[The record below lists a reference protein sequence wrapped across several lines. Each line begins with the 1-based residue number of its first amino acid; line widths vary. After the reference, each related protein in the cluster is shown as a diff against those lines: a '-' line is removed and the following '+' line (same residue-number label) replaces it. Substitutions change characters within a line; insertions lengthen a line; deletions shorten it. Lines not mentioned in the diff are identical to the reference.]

1 MDNHVNMM
9 YIHVFAAYFGLTVS
23 CCLPRP
29 LPTRGKEKDQ
39 TATSPSLFAMLG
51 KNEAGVGGLRSG
63 VSKKLPNC
71 SVGRPFSFANPP

>member
-1 MDNHVNMM
+1 
-9 YIHVFAAYFGLTVS
+9 TVS

-51 KNEAGVGGLRSG
+51 T
-63 VSKKLPNC
+63 
-71 SVGRPFSFANPP
+71 